1 PLNILPPEV
10 YYDSQIEALV
20 DPYLVVFV
28 LVAALLLSY
37 FGAFISTRDISN
49 IEPSE
54 ALKGKR

>member
-1 PLNILPPEV
+1 LPPEV